1 MGKPMGYTDIWAG
14 SRCCTGMLAAVLRQ
28 LDQPACKHPTCQ
40 CPTTIPM
47 VAASAAPAV
56 AAAAWVA
63 TIATTAAATVAA
75 VAGEQRLFSG
85 KTSPAEQ
92 KLWLCGR
99 PRLGCMPDLRC
110 NSCLLLE
117 LVFPP
122 LFVPVDPAAVHGSPF
137 LDHLQSILGT
147 GTASRILCT
156 MVQQICGVCVPF
168 DAIVPVDV

>member
-1 MGKPMGYTDIWAG
+1 MGYTDIWAG

-75 VAGEQRLFSG
+75 GAGEPKLLSG
-85 KTSPAEQ
+85 KKIP
-92 KLWLCGR
+92 GR
-99 PRLGCMPDLRC
+99 TNTMALRETAARLHARLAMQ
-110 NSCLLLE
+110 LLLE
-117 LVFPP
+117 LKFPC

-137 LDHLQSILGT
+137 LDHLKSILGA

-156 MVQQICGVCVPF
+156 MGATNLRGVRAV
-168 DAIVPVDV
+168 

>member
-1 MGKPMGYTDIWAG
+1 MGYTDIWAG

-47 VAASAAPAV
+47 VEASAAPAV

-75 VAGEQRLFSG
+75 GAGEQKLLSG
-85 KTSPAEQ
+85 KKIT
-92 KLWLCGR
+92 GR
-99 PRLGCMPDLRC
+99 TKTMALRETAARLHARLAMQ
-110 NSCLLLE
+110 LLLE
-117 LVFPP
+117 LVFPC

-137 LDHLQSILGT
+137 LDHLKSILGT

-156 MVQQICGVCVPF
+156 MGATNLRGVRAV
-168 DAIVPVDV
+168 